1 MATLNEATR
10 AFIAAREAVEQA
22 QQALAN
28 AEAAMKEMFTRKGVD
43 TNIVDGKKV
52 IIVRSERE
60 KFDAKALVTLV
71 NPATFEKVT
80 KVEVDS
86 KKFRAAVE
94 LGDIPSTVKAAVT
107 SVTEVEAVRVYD
119 IAVGA
124 VDAQGAA
131 VVSIVAAA

>member
-22 QQALAN
+22 QKALAN
-28 AEAAMKEMFTRKGVD
+28 AEVQMKEAFTRTGVD

-52 IIVRSERE
+52 ILVRSERE
-60 KFDAKALVTLV
+60 KFDASALAELV
-71 NPATFEKVT
+71 NQTTFAKVT

-119 IAVGA
+119 IAGEAVGT
-124 VDAQGAA
+124 QGAA
-131 VVSIVAAA
+131 VVSIVAA

>member
-10 AFIAAREAVEQA
+10 AFIAARETVEQA
-22 QQALAN
+22 QKALAN
-28 AEAAMKEMFTRKGVD
+28 AEVQMKEAFTRTGVD

-52 IIVRSERE
+52 ILVRSERE
-60 KFDAKALVTLV
+60 KFDASTLAELV
-71 NPATFEKVT
+71 NQTTFAKVT
-80 KVEVDS
+80 KVEVDT

-119 IAVGA
+119 IAGEAVGT
-124 VDAQGAA
+124 QGAA
-131 VVSIVAAA
+131 VVSIVAA

>member
-22 QQALAN
+22 QKALAN
-28 AEAAMKEMFTRKGVD
+28 AEVQMKEAFTRTGVD

-52 IIVRSERE
+52 ILVRSERE
-60 KFDAKALVTLV
+60 KFDASALAELV
-71 NPATFEKVT
+71 NQTTFAKVT

-119 IAVGA
+119 IAGEAVG
-124 VDAQGAA
+124 AQGAA
-131 VVSIVAAA
+131 VVSIVAA

>member
-22 QQALAN
+22 QKALAN
-28 AEAAMKEMFTRKGVD
+28 AEVQMKEAFTRTGVD

-52 IIVRSERE
+52 ILVRSERE
-60 KFDAKALVTLV
+60 KFDASALAELV
-71 NPATFEKVT
+71 NQTTFAKVT
-80 KVEVDS
+80 KVEVDT

-119 IAVGA
+119 IAGEAVG
-124 VDAQGAA
+124 AQGAA
-131 VVSIVAAA
+131 VVSIVAA

>member
-22 QQALAN
+22 QKALAN
-28 AEAAMKEMFTRKGVD
+28 AEVQMKEAFTRTGVD

-52 IIVRSERE
+52 ILVRSERE
-60 KFDAKALVTLV
+60 KFDASALAELV
-71 NPATFEKVT
+71 NQTTFAKVT
-80 KVEVDS
+80 KVEVDT

-119 IAVGA
+119 IAGEAVGT
-124 VDAQGAA
+124 QGAA
-131 VVSIVAAA
+131 VVSIVAA

>member
-22 QQALAN
+22 QKALAN
-28 AEAAMKEMFTRKGVD
+28 AEVQMKEAFARTGVD

-52 IIVRSERE
+52 ILVRSERE
-60 KFDAKALVTLV
+60 KFDASALAELV
-71 NPATFEKVT
+71 NQTTFAKVT
-80 KVEVDS
+80 KVEVDT

-119 IAVGA
+119 IAGEAVG
-124 VDAQGAA
+124 AQGAA
-131 VVSIVAAA
+131 VVSIVAA